1 MNSYEAINVQKS
13 SSIVPLLGILLE
25 DLTPAPIFF
34 LFFFILQFEEPE
46 SLKASSQA
54 GVRYT
59 NITYSL
65 TLKCDSKL

>member
-13 SSIVPLLGILLE
+13 SLIVPLLSILLE
-25 DLTPAPIFF
+25 DLTPPIFF

-65 TLKCDSKL
+65 TFKF